1 MTTFEEIAK
10 AANDMKWIPV
20 GGGVGGYKRDIQLI
34 ESLAVAMHKLEFNT
48 AYQLALLT
56 MTDCPKMS
64 EGHELMVAWER
75 QLHEKT
81 KAAILALRS
90 EPIQLA

>member
-1 MTTFEEIAK
+1 MTTFQEIAET
-10 AANDMKWIPV
+10 AAHLDTGDMLSNLW
-20 GGGVGGYKRDIQLI
+20 RSI
-34 ESLAVAMHKLEFNT
+34 EGLALAMHKLEFNT

-64 EGHELMVAWER
+64 DGHELMVAWER